1 MNTITRTFSIV
12 LNPSYVAD
20 SILEL
25 IHFRDIVFDSGDCVA
40 IYLDSFYIKVF
51 IPSFVIGKFPEL
63 EGYESEAEKLAA
75 YTLAEAASQKLGLQL
90 LDRKNNTGEWNEVSK
105 AVIINRGREDYF
117 DLMSPYLG
125 ASQTRSMERNDA
137 LAVSLIDY
145 GNGLLWDTDTIRIT
159 ATATIVMSKKNDLDS
174 LIARLETLE
183 LAISGKLSD
192 LQPDILLGRDTTTG
206 IVESIPQSRFLRSPL
221 IDSDIP
227 VSIQRVGSLQQST
240 YDPTTNYLTNFFGE
254 SDYLSTGGNGT
265 FPLSTYG
272 SAYVYLLSEIGHP
285 GIVGISSG
293 NNTTV
298 PSGGSAGTGGGSIGG
313 ILLANGTTTY
323 TAIIRIPAL
332 RSSTEDFL
340 IEVGFQTAGTSIG
353 LDACCFVYDGAS
365 LSWQCHTRKASVL
378 SIFAANVLLVA
389 GSWYTLKITVSPT
402 LLAQFFINGTMVVE
416 TATTMPI
423 VAVNAAIDF
432 RKTIGTSGRDI
443 HIDYQSVRQTFVS
456 PRN

>member
-240 YDPTTNYLTNFFGE
+240 YDPTTNYLTNFFWRKRLLIYWGE
-254 SDYLSTGGNGT
+254 WNIS
-265 FPLSTYG
+265 F
-272 SAYVYLLSEIGHP
+272 VYLRICICLL
-285 GIVGISSG
+285 IVRDWSSWHSR
-293 NNTTV
+293 N
-298 PSGGSAGTGGGSIGG
+298 
-313 ILLANGTTTY
+313 
-323 TAIIRIPAL
+323 
-332 RSSTEDFL
+332 
-340 IEVGFQTAGTSIG
+340 
-353 LDACCFVYDGAS
+353 
-365 LSWQCHTRKASVL
+365 
-378 SIFAANVLLVA
+378 
-389 GSWYTLKITVSPT
+389 
-402 LLAQFFINGTMVVE
+402 FIW
-416 TATTMPI
+416 
-423 VAVNAAIDF
+423 
-432 RKTIGTSGRDI
+432 
-443 HIDYQSVRQTFVS
+443 
-456 PRN
+456 